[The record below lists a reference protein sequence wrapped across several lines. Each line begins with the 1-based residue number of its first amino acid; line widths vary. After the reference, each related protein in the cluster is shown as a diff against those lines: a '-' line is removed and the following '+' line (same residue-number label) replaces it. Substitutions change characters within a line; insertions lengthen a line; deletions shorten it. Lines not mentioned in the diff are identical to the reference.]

1 MTTSEPAL
9 PRPLVETGT
18 VRRLGAEIVEYPV
31 GPDDAIVGQ
40 LVREL
45 GLPRDALLSVIVRGE
60 EALLPRGS
68 TRIEA
73 DDRLH
78 VMVREEVAGDMPDLL
93 ERWRLGPVEHPD
105 RAAHAAA
112 RRHGRV
118 HHAARGATTDGDAGF
133 PKEVHGVPGGGAD
146 PHAPRPARRAR
157 GARGRSL
164 RGHRAAASRSAGRSS
179 CSATPGAGSRARRTP
194 PRGRGGRR
202 SSAPSPA
209 EKQEAKVAIR
219 LKGGLQSPRVAG
231 LRSATPRRR
240 GGDAHGRPGSGPG
253 RAKLAELGYKQ
264 ELTRGW
270 SRFSNFAISFTIISV
285 LAGCFTTYPQAWNLG
300 GPIAISW
307 GWPIVCIIIL
317 TVAFSMA
324 EVASAYPT
332 AGGPY
337 WWANEL
343 GGPVW
348 SWYTGWLNLLGLIA
362 IVATVDWFCAQ
373 FFSFVFNLWG
383 LDFILNFADAVSL
396 EEIFIVFVVIL
407 ALHAMINIFSSH
419 LVALF
424 NNISVF
430 WHCVGVLVII
440 GILIIVPDNH
450 QSADFVFTERINNSG
465 FAMGMYW
472 FYILPTGLLL
482 TMYTVT
488 GYDASA
494 HVAEET
500 RDAEI
505 SAAKGVWQSVALSA
519 LIGWFV
525 LLAITF
531 AASDVGAVNDG
542 GGTSLAIF
550 QSAMSEG
557 WAETV
562 ILISAIGQFFCGMA
576 CVTSCSRTF
585 FALSRDRM
593 TPGNRLWASVNGA
606 RGVPVAAVIGS
617 CVLAGILTLPALSG
631 NAAGVPV
638 AFFAVVSIGVLGLYS
653 AYVIP
658 VYLRWRAGD
667 ELQAGGMEPG

>member
-1 MTTSEPAL
+1 MAD
-9 PRPLVETGT
+9 GT
-18 VRRLGAEIVEYPV
+18 V
-31 GPDDAIVGQ
+31 D
-40 LVREL
+40 
-45 GLPRDALLSVIVRGE
+45 RDE
-60 EALLPRGS
+60 
-68 TRIEA
+68 
-73 DDRLH
+73 
-78 VMVREEVAGDMPDLL
+78 
-93 ERWRLGPVEHPD
+93 
-105 RAAHAAA
+105 
-112 RRHGRV
+112 
-118 HHAARGATTDGDAGF
+118 
-133 PKEVHGVPGGGAD
+133 
-146 PHAPRPARRAR
+146 
-157 GARGRSL
+157 
-164 RGHRAAASRSAGRSS
+164 
-179 CSATPGAGSRARRTP
+179 
-194 PRGRGGRR
+194 
-202 SSAPSPA
+202 
-209 EKQEAKVAIR
+209 Q
-219 LKGGLQSPRVAG
+219 
-231 LRSATPRRR
+231 
-240 GGDAHGRPGSGPG
+240 
-253 RAKLAELGYKQ
+253 KLAELGYKQ
-264 ELTRGW
+264 ELDRGW

-307 GWPIVCIIIL
+307 GWPIVCLIVL

-348 SWYTGWLNLLGLIA
+348 SWFTGWFNLLGLVA

-373 FFSFVFNLWG
+373 FASTVFNLWG

-396 EEIFIVFVVIL
+396 EEIFAVFVLIL
-407 ALHAMINIFSSH
+407 ALHALINIFSSH

-430 WHCVGVLVII
+430 WHCVGVVVII
-440 GILIIVPDNH
+440 AILIIVPDSH

-465 FAMGMYW
+465 FSMDMYW
-472 FYILPTGLLL
+472 YYILPTGLLL

-531 AASDVGAVNDG
+531 AATDVDAVNEA
-542 GGTSLAIF
+542 GGTSLSIF
-550 QSAMSEG
+550 TSAMSEG

-562 ILISAIGQFFCGMA
+562 ILISTIGQFFCGMA

-585 FALSRDRM
+585 FAFSRDRA
-593 TPGNRLWASVNGA
+593 TPGNRLWRSVSGS
-606 RGVPVAAVIGS
+606 RRVPVAAVLGS
-617 CVLAGILTLPALSG
+617 CLMALILTLPALSG

-638 AFFAVVSIGVLGLYS
+638 AFFAVVSIGVIGLYI

-658 VYLRWRAGD
+658 VYLRWRKGSAFKQGAWNLGD
-667 ELQAGGMEPG
+667 KWRWVNPIAVGWVAITSIYFCLPFYGPAAVWWDDQFDWNAANFTPLVLGVLFVAISLAWVLGMNKRYSGPVRTISFDEGMGIEEDKPLESDEPTPPAAPVA

>member
-1 MTTSEPAL
+1 VADQAL
-9 PRPLVETGT
+9 
-18 VRRLGAEIVEYPV
+18 
-31 GPDDAIVGQ
+31 D
-40 LVREL
+40 
-45 GLPRDALLSVIVRGE
+45 RDEQR
-60 EALLPRGS
+60 
-68 TRIEA
+68 
-73 DDRLH
+73 
-78 VMVREEVAGDMPDLL
+78 
-93 ERWRLGPVEHPD
+93 
-105 RAAHAAA
+105 
-112 RRHGRV
+112 
-118 HHAARGATTDGDAGF
+118 
-133 PKEVHGVPGGGAD
+133 
-146 PHAPRPARRAR
+146 
-157 GARGRSL
+157 
-164 RGHRAAASRSAGRSS
+164 
-179 CSATPGAGSRARRTP
+179 
-194 PRGRGGRR
+194 
-202 SSAPSPA
+202 
-209 EKQEAKVAIR
+209 
-219 LKGGLQSPRVAG
+219 
-231 LRSATPRRR
+231 
-240 GGDAHGRPGSGPG
+240 
-253 RAKLAELGYKQ
+253 LAELGYKQ

-317 TVAFSMA
+317 AVAFSMA
-324 EVASAYPT
+324 EVAAAYPT

-337 WWANEL
+337 WWANDL

-348 SWYTGWLNLLGLIA
+348 SWFTGWFNLLGLIA

-373 FFSFVFNLWG
+373 FFTFVFNLWG
-383 LDFILNFADAVSL
+383 LDFILNFADEVSL
-396 EEIFIVFVVIL
+396 GEIFIVFMVIL
-407 ALHAMINIFSSH
+407 ALHALINIYSSH

-430 WHCVGVLVII
+430 WHCVGVAVII

-450 QSADFVFTERINNSG
+450 QSADFVFTERLNNSG
-465 FAMGMYW
+465 FSMDMYW
-472 FYILPTGLLL
+472 YYILPTGLLL

-500 RDAEI
+500 RDAEV

-519 LIGWFV
+519 VIGWFV

-531 AASDVGAVNDG
+531 AATDVGAVNDA

-585 FALSRDRM
+585 FALARDRVL
-593 TPGNRLWASVNGA
+593 PGHRLWASVNGK
-606 RGVPVAAVIGS
+606 RGVPVAAVLGS

-638 AFFAVVSIGVLGLYS
+638 AFFAVVSIGVIGLYL

-658 VYLRWRAGD
+658 TYLRWRAGARFQQSPYWNLGNKWRWLNPIAVAWVIISSIYFCLPFYGPAAVWWD
-667 ELQAGGMEPG
+667 DQFDWNAANFTPLVLGVLIVAISIAWVGGMNKRYKGPIRTVEFDEGMGITEEKPVSGEEPPAAAPPPATA

>member
-1 MTTSEPAL
+1 MAD
-9 PRPLVETGT
+9 GT
-18 VRRLGAEIVEYPV
+18 L
-31 GPDDAIVGQ
+31 D
-40 LVREL
+40 
-45 GLPRDALLSVIVRGE
+45 RDE
-60 EALLPRGS
+60 
-68 TRIEA
+68 
-73 DDRLH
+73 
-78 VMVREEVAGDMPDLL
+78 
-93 ERWRLGPVEHPD
+93 
-105 RAAHAAA
+105 
-112 RRHGRV
+112 
-118 HHAARGATTDGDAGF
+118 
-133 PKEVHGVPGGGAD
+133 
-146 PHAPRPARRAR
+146 
-157 GARGRSL
+157 
-164 RGHRAAASRSAGRSS
+164 
-179 CSATPGAGSRARRTP
+179 
-194 PRGRGGRR
+194 
-202 SSAPSPA
+202 
-209 EKQEAKVAIR
+209 Q
-219 LKGGLQSPRVAG
+219 
-231 LRSATPRRR
+231 
-240 GGDAHGRPGSGPG
+240 
-253 RAKLAELGYKQ
+253 KLAELGYKQ
-264 ELTRGW
+264 ELDRGW

-307 GWPIVCIIIL
+307 GWPIVCLIVL

-348 SWYTGWLNLLGLIA
+348 SWFTGWFNLLGLIA

-373 FFSFVFNLWG
+373 FASTVFNLWG
-383 LDFILNFADAVSL
+383 LDFILNFADAISL

-407 ALHAMINIFSSH
+407 ALHALINIYSSH

-430 WHCVGVLVII
+430 WHCVGVVVII
-440 GILIIVPDNH
+440 AILIIVPDSH

-465 FAMGMYW
+465 FSMDMYW
-472 FYILPTGLLL
+472 YYILPTGLLL

-500 RDAEI
+500 RDAEV

-531 AASDVGAVNDG
+531 AATDVDAVNEA

-550 QSAMSEG
+550 TSAMSEG

-562 ILISAIGQFFCGMA
+562 ILISTIGQFFCGMA

-585 FALSRDRM
+585 FAFSRDRA
-593 TPGNRLWASVNGA
+593 TPGNRLWRSVSGT
-606 RGVPVAAVIGS
+606 RRVPVAAVLGS
-617 CVLAGILTLPALSG
+617 CALALILTLPALSG

-638 AFFAVVSIGVLGLYS
+638 AFFAVVSIGVIGLYI

-658 VYLRWRAGD
+658 VYLRWRKGAAFQQGAWNLGD
-667 ELQAGGMEPG
+667 KWRWVNPIAVAWVAITSVYFCLPFYGPAAVWWDDQFDWNAANFTPLVLGVLFIAISLAWVLGMNKRYTGPIRTIAFDEGMGIAEDKPLEPDPPPPPPAPVA

>member
-1 MTTSEPAL
+1 MADQTL
-9 PRPLVETGT
+9 
-18 VRRLGAEIVEYPV
+18 
-31 GPDDAIVGQ
+31 D
-40 LVREL
+40 
-45 GLPRDALLSVIVRGE
+45 RDEQR
-60 EALLPRGS
+60 
-68 TRIEA
+68 
-73 DDRLH
+73 
-78 VMVREEVAGDMPDLL
+78 
-93 ERWRLGPVEHPD
+93 
-105 RAAHAAA
+105 
-112 RRHGRV
+112 
-118 HHAARGATTDGDAGF
+118 
-133 PKEVHGVPGGGAD
+133 
-146 PHAPRPARRAR
+146 
-157 GARGRSL
+157 
-164 RGHRAAASRSAGRSS
+164 
-179 CSATPGAGSRARRTP
+179 
-194 PRGRGGRR
+194 
-202 SSAPSPA
+202 
-209 EKQEAKVAIR
+209 
-219 LKGGLQSPRVAG
+219 
-231 LRSATPRRR
+231 
-240 GGDAHGRPGSGPG
+240 
-253 RAKLAELGYKQ
+253 LAELGYKQ

-270 SRFSNFAISFTIISV
+270 SQFSNFAISFTIISV

-300 GPIAISW
+300 GPVAISW
-307 GWPIVCIIIL
+307 GWPIVCLIIL

-324 EVASAYPT
+324 EIASAYPT

-337 WWANEL
+337 WWANDL

-348 SWYTGWLNLLGLIA
+348 SWFTGWFNLLGLIA

-373 FFSFVFNLWG
+373 FFVFVFNLWG
-383 LDFILNFADAVSL
+383 LDLGVINFADMGPNPGDEL
-396 EEIFIVFVVIL
+396 PEIFAVFVVIL
-407 ALHAMINIFSSH
+407 ALHAAINIFSSH

-450 QSADFVFTERINNSG
+450 QSADFVFTERLNNSG
-465 FAMGMYW
+465 FSMDMYW

-500 RDAEI
+500 RDAEV

-531 AASDVGAVNDG
+531 AASDVDAVNEA
-542 GGTSLAIF
+542 GGTTLSIF

-576 CVTSCSRTF
+576 CLTSCSRTF

-593 TPGNRLWASVNGA
+593 TPGHRLWASVNGA
-606 RGVPVAAVIGS
+606 RGVPVAAVLGS
-617 CVLAGILTLPALSG
+617 CVLAAILTLPALSG

-638 AFFAVVSIGVLGLYS
+638 AFFAVVSIGVISLYI

-658 VYLRWRAGD
+658 TYLRWRAGD
-667 ELQAGGMEPG
+667 RFQQSAAWNLGNKWRWLNPIAVGWVIITSIYFCLPFYGPAAVWWDDTFDWNAANFTPLVLGVLLIAISLAWVLGMNKRYKGPIRTIEFDEGMGITGEKPVDREEPPASAPPPASA

>member
-1 MTTSEPAL
+1 MADQAL
-9 PRPLVETGT
+9 
-18 VRRLGAEIVEYPV
+18 
-31 GPDDAIVGQ
+31 D
-40 LVREL
+40 
-45 GLPRDALLSVIVRGE
+45 RD
-60 EALLPRGS
+60 EAR
-68 TRIEA
+68 
-73 DDRLH
+73 
-78 VMVREEVAGDMPDLL
+78 
-93 ERWRLGPVEHPD
+93 
-105 RAAHAAA
+105 
-112 RRHGRV
+112 
-118 HHAARGATTDGDAGF
+118 
-133 PKEVHGVPGGGAD
+133 
-146 PHAPRPARRAR
+146 
-157 GARGRSL
+157 
-164 RGHRAAASRSAGRSS
+164 
-179 CSATPGAGSRARRTP
+179 
-194 PRGRGGRR
+194 
-202 SSAPSPA
+202 
-209 EKQEAKVAIR
+209 
-219 LKGGLQSPRVAG
+219 
-231 LRSATPRRR
+231 
-240 GGDAHGRPGSGPG
+240 
-253 RAKLAELGYKQ
+253 LAELGYKQ

-300 GPIAISW
+300 GPVAISW
-307 GWPIVCIIIL
+307 GWPIVCLIIL

-324 EVASAYPT
+324 EVAAAYPT

-348 SWYTGWLNLLGLIA
+348 SWFTGWFNLLGLVA

-373 FFSFVFNLWG
+373 FFVFVFNLWG
-383 LDFILNFADAVSL
+383 LDLGIINFANMGPNPGDEL
-396 EEIFIVFVVIL
+396 PEIFAVFVVIL
-407 ALHAMINIFSSH
+407 ILHAMINIFSSH

-430 WHCVGVLVII
+430 WHCVGVAVII
-440 GILIIVPDNH
+440 GILIIVPDSH
-450 QSADFVFTERINNSG
+450 QSADFVFTERLNNSG
-465 FAMGMYW
+465 FSMDMYW

-500 RDAEI
+500 RDADV
-505 SAAKGVWQSVALSA
+505 SAAKGVWQSVALSG

-531 AASDVGAVNDG
+531 AATDVAAVNEA
-542 GGTSLAIF
+542 GGTSLSIF

-576 CVTSCSRTF
+576 CLTSCSRTF

-593 TPGNRLWASVNGA
+593 TPGHRVWASVNGA
-606 RGVPVAAVIGS
+606 RGVPVAAVLGS
-617 CVLAGILTLPALSG
+617 CVLAAILTLPALSG

-638 AFFAVVSIGVLGLYS
+638 AFFAVVSIGVIGLYL

-658 VYLRWRAGD
+658 TYLRWRAGD
-667 ELQAGGMEPG
+667 RFQQSPNWNLGNKWRWLNPIAVAWVLITSIYFCLPFYGPAAVWWDDQFDWNAANFTPLVLVVLIIAISIAWVGGMNKRYKGPVRTIEFDEGIGIKADEPETPPPPPSQPPAAPA

>member
-1 MTTSEPAL
+1 MADE
-9 PRPLVETGT
+9 
-18 VRRLGAEIVEYPV
+18 VRH
-31 GPDDAIVGQ
+31 
-40 LVREL
+40 
-45 GLPRDALLSVIVRGE
+45 RDRDE
-60 EALLPRGS
+60 ER
-68 TRIEA
+68 
-73 DDRLH
+73 
-78 VMVREEVAGDMPDLL
+78 
-93 ERWRLGPVEHPD
+93 
-105 RAAHAAA
+105 
-112 RRHGRV
+112 
-118 HHAARGATTDGDAGF
+118 
-133 PKEVHGVPGGGAD
+133 
-146 PHAPRPARRAR
+146 
-157 GARGRSL
+157 
-164 RGHRAAASRSAGRSS
+164 
-179 CSATPGAGSRARRTP
+179 
-194 PRGRGGRR
+194 
-202 SSAPSPA
+202 
-209 EKQEAKVAIR
+209 
-219 LKGGLQSPRVAG
+219 
-231 LRSATPRRR
+231 
-240 GGDAHGRPGSGPG
+240 
-253 RAKLAELGYKQ
+253 LAELGYKQ
-264 ELTRGW
+264 ELDRGW

-307 GWPIVCIIIL
+307 GWPIVCIIVL
-317 TVAFSMA
+317 TVALSMA

-348 SWYTGWLNLLGLIA
+348 SWFTGWFNLIGLVA

-373 FFSFVFNLWG
+373 FATTVFNLWG

-407 ALHAMINIFSSH
+407 GLHALINIYSSH

-430 WHCVGVLVII
+430 WHCVGVVII
-440 GILIIVPDNH
+440 IAILIIVPDKH
-450 QSADFVFTERINNSG
+450 QSVDFVFTERINNSG
-465 FAMGMYW
+465 FSMGMYW
-472 FYILPTGLLL
+472 YYILPTGLLL

-500 RDAEI
+500 KGAEE
-505 SAAKGVWQSVALSA
+505 SVAKGVWQSVALSA

-531 AASDVGAVNDG
+531 AASDVDAVNEA

-550 QSAMSEG
+550 TSAMDEG

-562 ILISAIGQFFCGMA
+562 ILISTVGQFFCGMA

-585 FALSRDRM
+585 FAFSRDGA
-593 TPGNRLWASVNGA
+593 TPGSRLWSHVSGT
-606 RGVPVAAVIGS
+606 RRVPVAAVLGS
-617 CVLAGILTLPALSG
+617 CLMALILTLPALSG

-658 VYLRWRAGD
+658 VYLRWRKGDSFKPGSWTLGAKYKWLNPIAVGWVIITSIYFMLPFYGPPAVFWDDAFDWNAANFTPIVMGVLVVAISIAWVAGMNKRYTGPIRNVAFD
-667 ELQAGGMEPG
+667 EGMGIAEDPVEPPPPSAPTTT